1 MRKTNRSAATF
12 FLLVAC
18 AAVSGCSPAGPKTS
32 EAPHVAAASDLDAG
46 RYLVVVGGCND
57 CHTEGYRESRGATPE
72 ADWLTGRSAGYVG
85 HWGTTFSANL
95 RLVTNAISEDD
106 WVIMLRE
113 RKDSPPMPWMNVNRF
128 DERDS
133 RAIYRYIRSLG
144 AKGAPAHVSLPPGQK
159 PSEPYQS
166 MMLVDPSEKP
176 PS

>member
-1 MRKTNRSAATF
+1 MKRKYRFVATCL
-12 FLLVAC
+12 LLVAC
-18 AAVSGCSPAGPKTS
+18 VGVLGCSPAGP
-32 EAPHVAAASDLDAG
+32 PHVAAASDLEAG

-57 CHTEGYRESRGATPE
+57 CHTEGYRENKGATPE
-72 ADWLTGRSAGYVG
+72 TDWLTGRSAGYVG
-85 HWGTTFSANL
+85 PWGTTFSANL
-95 RLVTNAISEDD
+95 RLVTNTISEND

-144 AKGAPAHVSLPPGQK
+144 AKGAPAPVSLPRGQK
-159 PSEPYQS
+159 PRVPYQS
-166 MMLVDPSEKP
+166 MMLVDPSAKP